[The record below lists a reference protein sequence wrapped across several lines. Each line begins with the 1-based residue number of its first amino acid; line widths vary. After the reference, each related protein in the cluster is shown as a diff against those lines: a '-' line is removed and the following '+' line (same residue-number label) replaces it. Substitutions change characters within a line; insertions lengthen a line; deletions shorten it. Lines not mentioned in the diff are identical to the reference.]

1 MAGGY
6 TIKIA
11 GDASK
16 LISST
21 KDAEDALE
29 TVATALDEIAD
40 ESKNSATASA
50 KNLDKIADAGKNA
63 GKKIDKTLGKAF
75 DTSSDKAQDSLDD
88 VRKASKKLA
97 QSIKE
102 DAASISKRQSQ
113 AAKDTS
119 EAWEEVGDEI
129 RQNWGETASSFDGSA
144 QSAVNM
150 VSDTFGGLA
159 SSLKVGGLIGSAFL
173 GVVSALVANFGTKW
187 IESFDA
193 VEERNKEMYQQMLNN
208 ANGYF
213 NDEQIV
219 ENFNKILSGADDALI
234 DKGTLDKYVTATK
247 MSAQDIALAFADVRS
262 EQSKALQKFLDAAAQ
277 ENSKATAA
285 MQNAQASERSNI
297 AARYKTIDPS
307 LLNLWRDH
315 IELINGNTEA
325 IKSNTAYLSEHGYG
339 LEESGAAARDYAQ
352 AQADIASAFDEVKTQ
367 IAENIATHGNA
378 TEALDANMSALAEYS
393 EQLQN
398 VQSTAQV
405 AGATT
410 EEITALQYEQAAA
423 FLDAA
428 AAAGISA
435 KDAATL
441 AKEYGLLPDKI
452 ASDVG
457 LIGADKAQQ
466 KAKDLK
472 QEYDRLPKDAQ
483 LKVSVEGDY
492 SNLSSIRQNIIN
504 RLGTVKIPVQGTTS
518 RTEY

>member
-40 ESKNSATASA
+40 ESKNSAAASA

-63 GKKIDKTLGKAF
+63 GKKIDKTLSKAF
-75 DTSSDKAQDSLDD
+75 DTSSDTAQDSLDD

-102 DAASISKRQSQ
+102 DAATISKRQSQ
-113 AAKDTS
+113 AAKDTA
-119 EAWEEVGDEI
+119 EAWEEVGDEM
-129 RQNWGETASSFDGSA
+129 RQNWGETMSSFDGSA
-144 QSAVNM
+144 QSILDM
-150 VSDTFGGLA
+150 FTGTLGGLA
-159 SSLKVGGLIGSAFL
+159 SSFGGFFGSLAL
-173 GVVSALVANFGTKW
+173 GVVSGLSSAIGSKW

-193 VEERNKEMYQQMLNN
+193 VEERNKEMYQQMLAN

-234 DKGTLDKYVTATK
+234 DKGTLDKYVNATK
-247 MSAQDIALAFADVRS
+247 MSAQDIALAFADVHS

-285 MQNAQASERSNI
+285 IQNAQASERSNI
-297 AARYKTIDPS
+297 AARYKTIDPA
-307 LLNLWRDH
+307 LLNLWHEHTD
-315 IELINGNTEA
+315 LINGNTEA

-352 AQADIASAFDEVKTQ
+352 AQANIVSALDEVKAQ

-398 VQSTAQV
+398 VQSTAQA
-405 AGATT
+405 AGAKT